1 MGLAPDV
8 GTFMLPKLLPRQK
21 AFEILMTGRRQAARE
36 LAALGL
42 INEVVPADQL
52 MAKARAWADKL
63 AGVAPLALQSVK
75 ELLRAIEGNTIQQA
89 FQTMRTAELPI
100 YRALLR
106 SDDAQEGI
114 SAFVEK
120 RKADFKGK

>member
-1 MGLAPDV
+1 
-8 GTFMLPKLLPRQK
+8 
-21 AFEILMTGRRQAARE
+21 MT
-36 LAALGL
+36 
-42 INEVVPADQL
+42 
-52 MAKARAWADKL
+52 KARAWADKL

-75 ELLRAIEGNTIQQA
+75 ELLRAIEGDTIQQA
-89 FQTMRTAELPI
+89 FQTMRTAELPV

-106 SDDAQEGI
+106 SDDASEGI